1 MLFSKIL
8 LASLVGAASAVS
20 IPEGTEEGIYDDHV
34 DANGND
40 VFVKLANA
48 TDYSGKELSPH
59 SPKTFVGR
67 FKREEIAHCSP
78 GSELDHRVSP
88 FQSHLPNPR

>member
-1 MLFSKIL
+1 M
-8 LASLVGAASAVS
+8 
-20 IPEGTEEGIYDDHV
+20 IPEVTEEGIYDHHV

-40 VFVKLANA
+40 VFAKLANV

>member
-48 TDYSGKELSPH
+48 TDYSGKELSPY
-59 SPKTFVGR
+59 SPRPSSAASSARK
-67 FKREEIAHCSP
+67 
-78 GSELDHRVSP
+78 
-88 FQSHLPNPR
+88 LPTARPVLT